1 MQTHRCLIMPM
12 SHRMCWSGLKS
23 VEISDTL
30 IPGENF
36 SIFKKYIYICIYISG
51 LDGKESACHVG
62 GPGLIPGS

>member
-1 MQTHRCLIMPM
+1 M
-12 SHRMCWSGLKS
+12 S

-36 SIFKKYIYICIYISG
+36 SIFKKNIYICIYISG